1 MFRLTPT
8 LLVTAILLLTV
19 SLYCPVAVASDVF
32 EATPTEQEDVN
43 TIDEMD
49 KGDSEVF
56 EATPAEQDDMKSI
69 DEISKGA
76 TSEVFGSD
84 PIEQDDVNT
93 IDQLND

>member
-43 TIDEMD
+43 TIDEV
-49 KGDSEVF
+49 SR
-56 EATPAEQDDMKSI
+56 
-69 DEISKGA
+69 GA

-84 PIEQDDVNT
+84 PIEQEDVNT